1 MERSK
6 ITEAFDQ
13 IVEQGW
19 FSVLKEEQSQ
29 TLDIDLSNF
38 AMKDFNTC
46 LISAGGNFSSVTKV
60 RIFLT
65 DINDRSII
73 NPKRI
78 QYFGEHKP
86 ASTLVEVSALVDP
99 RMTVEIEAE
108 AIVC

>member
-38 AMKDFNTC
+38 AIKDFN
-46 LISAGGNFSSVTKV
+46 I
-60 RIFLT
+60 
-65 DINDRSII
+65 
-73 NPKRI
+73 PKR
-78 QYFGEHKP
+78 FRK
-86 ASTLVEVSALVDP
+86 SD
-99 RMTVEIEAE
+99 
-108 AIVC
+108 